1 MKLIHNLIATLGL
14 LAFAAVLTNSLP
26 GCAPETQTEAAVEMA
41 PTQCDEATPSS
52 YAEPLVEAAPEPVIQ
67 PEISNANSPLFKPM
81 GAPPEKNDTEVEL
94 AVEKTELN
102 VAPAESE
109 LSVVEST
116 TCLNVEKRIPE
127 GVSTHFT
134 TNSGAVWA
142 HVQVNNPGDATHIQM
157 LWKRDNEVRAQ
168 MRLRVGKSPRWRTWS
183 RMRLR
188 QFDVG
193 EWTVEVRD
201 DDGLLIH
208 ELLFDVKGPT
218 RIKS

>member
-1 MKLIHNLIATLGL
+1 MKLIHNLITTLGL
-14 LAFAAVLTNSLP
+14 LAFAAILTNSLP
-26 GCAPETQTEAAVEMA
+26 GCAPETQTEAAADMA
-41 PTQCDEATPSS
+41 PKHCDEPKPSS
-52 YAEPLVEAAPEPVIQ
+52 YAAPLVEAVPEPVVQ
-67 PEISNANSPLFKPM
+67 PEIPNTDSLLFKPL
-81 GAPPEKNDTEVEL
+81 ATPEKNDKEVEL

-102 VAPAESE
+102 VAPVKSE

-142 HVQVNNPGDATHIQM
+142 YVRVNNPGNATHIQM

-218 RIKS
+218 HIKS